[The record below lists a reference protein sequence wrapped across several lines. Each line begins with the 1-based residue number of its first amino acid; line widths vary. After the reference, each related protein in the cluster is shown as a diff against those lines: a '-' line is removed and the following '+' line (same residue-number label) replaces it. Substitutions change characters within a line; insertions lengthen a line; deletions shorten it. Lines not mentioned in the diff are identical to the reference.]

1 MPLAAIILLTIKISI
16 VVTVLGLGLSATA
29 HQATSLFRDP
39 PRLFW
44 SLVAMML
51 IMPLFTILVAR
62 TFDLDLPV
70 KIALVT
76 LSVSPVPPIWPKR
89 SIQSGGT
96 EEYTIGL
103 LVATAVLSI
112 GIIPIAIE
120 IVQGIFAVPLSVSP
134 LAVAKLALAT
144 VLAPLFVG
152 IGIRRLWPRGAERA
166 ARPVLTTGFVVL
178 VSSALPLVFKDWSAM
193 TSLVGNGTLLT
204 MIAFVIVGLTAG
216 HLLGGPTQQDRSVL
230 ALASATRHPGIALA
244 IATANFPNEKLVPA
258 AILLYMLVTAIAVTP
273 YLTWSK
279 RQSQRARH
287 KPIMALR

>member
-1 MPLAAIILLTIKISI
+1 MPLATILLLTIKVSI
-16 VVTVLGLGLSATA
+16 AVTVLGLGLSTTA
-29 HQATSLFRDP
+29 REATSLFRDP

-51 IMPLFTILVAR
+51 IMPLFAILVAR

-70 KIALVT
+70 KVALVT

-89 SIQSGGT
+89 SMQSGGT
-96 EEYTIGL
+96 EEYSIGL

-120 IVQGIFAVPLSVSP
+120 VVQGIFAIPLYMSP
-134 LAVAKLALAT
+134 LAVAKLALLS

-152 IGIRRLWPRGAERA
+152 IGIHALWPRIAARA
-166 ARPVLTTGFVVL
+166 ARPAVLAGFVVL
-178 VSSALPLVFKDWSAM
+178 ILSVLPLLFKTWSAV
-193 TSLVGNGTLLT
+193 TSLIGNGTLLT

-230 ALASATRHPGIALA
+230 ALACASRHPAIALA

-258 AILLYMLVTAIAVTP
+258 AILLYLLVSAITVTP
-273 YLTWSK
+273 YLTWGK
-279 RQSQRARH
+279 RQAQRARH